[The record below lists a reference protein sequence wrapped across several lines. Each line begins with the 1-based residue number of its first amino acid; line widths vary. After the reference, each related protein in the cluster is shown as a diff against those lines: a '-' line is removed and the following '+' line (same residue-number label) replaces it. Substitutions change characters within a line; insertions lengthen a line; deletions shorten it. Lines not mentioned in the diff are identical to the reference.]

1 MTHEF
6 TQYSDPER
14 IEKAIAMLSSFTEP
28 ARPFT
33 RLIFSPE
40 FGMAREW
47 LKEQFEA
54 ANLECH
60 IDAGGNLVGSRKA
73 VVTGQVTKKVIIG
86 SHSDTVAAGGR
97 IRRYSWSHCR
107 AGDYPLSQPNGH

>member
-1 MTHEF
+1 
-6 TQYSDPER
+6 
-14 IEKAIAMLSSFTEP
+14 MLSSFTEP

-40 FGMAREW
+40 FSMAREW

-73 VVTGQVTKKVIIG
+73 LVTFVSVRIVSTEERYRVV
-86 SHSDTVAAGGR
+86 R
-97 IRRYSWSHCR
+97 
-107 AGDYPLSQPNGH
+107 N